1 MEVFCKTFT
10 LVQRRCFSVNF
21 AEFLRAVFKL
31 FMTVY
36 VAYANA
42 MYIAFS
48 RLKLGFCDINLPWKI
63 IALFI
68 VRQASLI
75 YLKFALFSLVVFCH
89 RFLWIYS
96 YHSAGSNVPAQSLN
110 NICHY
115 NYKKKKIENPYYGNF

>member
-36 VAYANA
+36 VAYASA

-48 RLKLGFCDINLPWKI
+48 RLKLGFCDINLP
-63 IALFI
+63 
-68 VRQASLI
+68 
-75 YLKFALFSLVVFCH
+75 
-89 RFLWIYS
+89 
-96 YHSAGSNVPAQSLN
+96 
-110 NICHY
+110 
-115 NYKKKKIENPYYGNF
+115 

>member
-21 AEFLRAVFKL
+21 AEFFRAVFKL

-48 RLKLGFCDINLPWKI
+48 RLKLGFCDINLP
-63 IALFI
+63 
-68 VRQASLI
+68 
-75 YLKFALFSLVVFCH
+75 
-89 RFLWIYS
+89 
-96 YHSAGSNVPAQSLN
+96 
-110 NICHY
+110 
-115 NYKKKKIENPYYGNF
+115 